1 VFAFNLYS
9 LFINYKETNVNEAL
23 KMIAQLIELVFS
35 NVLEV
40 LILLQLV
47 ILIGQILVYIY
58 WKDQVKK
65 RDTKIKSLDAS
76 IKEIDVAR
84 AHQYAEIMD
93 LNRQLKENK
102 HDRIWL
108 SQQIN
113 EKVVDL
119 ERDFK
124 TQLENR
130 EKNIQTLNNQINEK
144 NASINL
150 LQNKVTTLEKM
161 NQESENL
168 LEQLN
173 TKLLELEKSVEEK
186 MLEVSSIN
194 SRMSIMQDDLTHI
207 VGIGPKVS
215 SVLREAGIN
224 NFTKLGSINLKR
236 LNEILEAENPNILRL
251 IDPSTWP
258 EQAKL
263 ASTENWEALSNIQES
278 IKNSRPIKQ

>member
-40 LILLQLV
+40 LIILQLV

-58 WKDQVKK
+58 WKDQVKI

-93 LNRQLKENK
+93 LNRQLNENK

-258 EQAKL
+258 
-263 ASTENWEALSNIQES
+263 
-278 IKNSRPIKQ
+278 

>member
-1 VFAFNLYS
+1 
-9 LFINYKETNVNEAL
+9 
-23 KMIAQLIELVFS
+23 MIDQLIELLFN

-40 LILLQLV
+40 LV
-47 ILIGQILVYIY
+47 ILFSVIIIGQLFAYIY
-58 WKDQVKK
+58 WKDQINK
-65 RDTKIKSLDAS
+65 RDSKIKGLNAS
-76 IKEIDVAR
+76 AR
-84 AHQYAEIMD
+84 A
-93 LNRQLKENK
+93 QLKENK
-102 HDRIWL
+102 RDRIML

-124 TQLENR
+124 TQLDNR
-130 EKNIQTLNNQINEK
+130 EENIQTLNNQINEK
-144 NASINL
+144 DASINL
-150 LQNKVTTLEKM
+150 LQNKVTTLEEM

-168 LEQLN
+168 SEQIN

-186 MLEVSSIN
+186 MIEVSSIN
-194 SRMSIMQDDLTHI
+194 ARMSKMQDDLTHI
-207 VGIGPKVS
+207 LGIGPKVS

-224 NFTKLGSINLKR
+224 NFTKLGSINLNR

-263 ASTENWEALSNIQES
+263 ASRENWEALLNLQES
-278 IKNSRPIKQ
+278 LKNSRARA

>member
-1 VFAFNLYS
+1 
-9 LFINYKETNVNEAL
+9 
-23 KMIAQLIELVFS
+23 MIDQLIELLLS

-40 LILLQLV
+40 LIILFLV
-47 ILIGQILVYIY
+47 ILIGQLLVYIY
-58 WKDQVKK
+58 WKGQVKK
-65 RDTKIKSLDAS
+65 RDSKIKGLDAS
-76 IKEIDVAR
+76 IEEKDVDIKKLHLAQEILKK
-84 AHQYAEIMD
+84 QYAEIMD

-102 HDRIWL
+102 RDRIRL

-130 EKNIQTLNNQINEK
+130 EQNIQTLNNQINEK
-144 NASINL
+144 NTSINL

-161 NQESENL
+161 NQELENL
-168 LEQLN
+168 SEQIN
-173 TKLLELEKSVEEK
+173 TKLLELEKSVEET
-186 MLEVSSIN
+186 MLKVSSTN
-194 SRMSIMQDDLTHI
+194 ARMSKMQDDLTHI

-224 NFTKLGSINLKR
+224 NFTKLGSINLNR

-263 ASTENWEALSNIQES
+263 ASKENWEALSKLQES
-278 IKNSRPIKQ
+278 LKNSRPKKQ